1 MSQSYP
7 SLDELMENF
16 EILDDW
22 EDRFRYLI
30 DLGKNLSG
38 LPEEQKTD
46 ENKVRGCTSQVWI
59 VHRVDHET
67 ENPEVIIE
75 ADSDAFIVRGLVAVL
90 LSAYSHHTPT
100 EILALDIKVLFQ
112 RMGLERNLS
121 FSRRNGFFSM
131 VERIRSVARE
141 HSERR

>member
-7 SLDELMENF
+7 PLDELMENF

-22 EDRFRYLI
+22 EDRYRYLI

-38 LPEEQKTD
+38 LSEEQKTE

-59 VHRVDHET
+59 VHRVDYEAEPT
-67 ENPEVIIE
+67 EVTFE
-75 ADSDAFIVRGLVAVL
+75 ADSDAFIVRGLVVIL
-90 LSAYSHHTPT
+90 LSAYSHRAPE
-100 EILALDIKVLFQ
+100 EILGLDIKLLFQ

-131 VERIRSVARE
+131 VEKIRAVAQE
-141 HSERR
+141 HAERQ